1 MFSGML
7 LAIALV
13 AMGQFALYYWRAVF
27 TGMASLPISSRV
39 LEAARVDEMT
49 LCGNDFEKLAS
60 LHQLTPELKA
70 GKSGLGFVRVY
81 YQMIRRAESLFG
93 DLSPVIASW
102 GEKERLLCARF
113 AAVQIE
119 RRLQSNLIQA
129 ASIRSI

>member
-7 LAIALV
+7 LAIAIV

-39 LEAARVDEMT
+39 LEAAHVDEMT

-60 LHQLTPELKA
+60 LHNLTPELKE
-70 GKSGLGFVRVY
+70 GKSGLGLIRFY
-81 YQMIRRAESLFG
+81 YQLTRRAEALLG
-93 DLSPVIASW
+93 GISPMIAAW

>member
-1 MFSGML
+1 MFSAML
-7 LAIALV
+7 LAIAIV

-39 LEAARVDEMT
+39 LEAAKVDEMT

-60 LHQLTPELKA
+60 LHQLTPELRE
-70 GKSGLGFVRVY
+70 GKSGIGFVRAY
-81 YQMIRRAESLFG
+81 YAVLREVESVLG
-93 DLSPVIASW
+93 GISPMIASW
-102 GEKERLLCARF
+102 GQKERLLCARY

-119 RRLQSNLIQA
+119 RRLQANLMQA

>member
-7 LAIALV
+7 LAIAVV

-39 LEAARVDEMT
+39 LEAAQVDEMSM
-49 LCGNDFEKLAS
+49 CGSDFEKLAS
-60 LHQLTPELKA
+60 LHNVTPELKN
-70 GKSGLGFVRVY
+70 GKTGLGLVRFY
-81 YQMIRRAESLFG
+81 YQMVRRAESLFG
-93 DLSPVIASW
+93 DISPIIASW

-119 RRLQSNLIQA
+119 RRLQSNLMQA

>member
-1 MFSGML
+1 MFSAML
-7 LAIALV
+7 LAIAAV

-27 TGMASLPISSRV
+27 TGIASLPISSRV
-39 LEAARVDEMT
+39 LEAAQVDETT

-60 LHQLTPELKA
+60 LHQLTPELKE
-70 GKSGLGFVRVY
+70 GKSGLTLVRAY
-81 YQMIRRAESLFG
+81 YQMIRRAETLFG
-93 DLSPVIASW
+93 SLSPLVASW

-119 RRLQSNLIQA
+119 RRLQANLMQA

>member
-1 MFSGML
+1 MFSAML
-7 LAIALV
+7 LAIAVV

-39 LEAARVDEMT
+39 LEAAHVDETT

-60 LHQLTPELKA
+60 LHQLTPALKE

-81 YQMIRRAESLFG
+81 YRLIRRAESLFG
-93 DLSPVIASW
+93 GFSPMFASW

-129 ASIRSI
+129 ASIRSL